1 MALSYVCCL
10 FFVWSRWLILFEKA
24 FLGVVM
30 NSGIGIFFYSV
41 QFLLY
46 SNTLFRSLN
55 KFDSFDVGFRI
66 PLKMG
71 SMQIPHHMM

>member
-1 MALSYVCCL
+1 M
-10 FFVWSRWLILFEKA
+10 ILFEKA

-66 PLKMG
+66 PLKMD